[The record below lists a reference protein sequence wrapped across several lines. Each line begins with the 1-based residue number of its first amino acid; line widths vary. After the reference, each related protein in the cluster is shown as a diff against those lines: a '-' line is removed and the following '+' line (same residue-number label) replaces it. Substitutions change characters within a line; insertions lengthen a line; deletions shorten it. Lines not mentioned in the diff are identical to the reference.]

1 MTAMARLSSDK
12 LAALK
17 RAFTEDGMSPSQA
30 AQATGV
36 TYATAKRY
44 YDHWADEIKQTLESR
59 LLPSLE
65 ESVKRARKKRR
76 TQP

>member
-1 MTAMARLSSDK
+1 MARLASDK

-17 RAFTEDGMSPSQA
+17 RAFTEDGISPSQA
-30 AQATGV
+30 AQVTGV

-44 YDHWADEIKQTLESR
+44 YDQWSDEIKRKLESK

-65 ESVKRARKKRR
+65 ESVKRARQKRSTR
-76 TQP
+76 HGG

>member
-1 MTAMARLSSDK
+1 MTAMARLSSEK
-12 LAALK
+12 LGALK
-17 RAFTEDGMSPSQA
+17 RAFTEGGMSPSQA
-30 AQATGV
+30 AQVTGV

-65 ESVKRARKKRR
+65 ESVKRARKKR
-76 TQP
+76 

>member
-1 MTAMARLSSDK
+1 MARLSSDK

-17 RAFTEDGMSPSQA
+17 RAFTEDAMSPSQA

-44 YDHWADEIKQTLESR
+44 YDHWADEIKRKLESR

-65 ESVKRARKKRR
+65 ESVKQARRR
-76 TQP
+76 R

>member
-1 MTAMARLSSDK
+1 MARLSSDK

-17 RAFTEDGMSPSQA
+17 RAFTEDAMSPSQA
-30 AQATGV
+30 AQATAV

-44 YDHWADEIKQTLESR
+44 YDQWADEIKRKLESR

-65 ESVKRARKKRR
+65 ESVKRARRKR
-76 TQP
+76 